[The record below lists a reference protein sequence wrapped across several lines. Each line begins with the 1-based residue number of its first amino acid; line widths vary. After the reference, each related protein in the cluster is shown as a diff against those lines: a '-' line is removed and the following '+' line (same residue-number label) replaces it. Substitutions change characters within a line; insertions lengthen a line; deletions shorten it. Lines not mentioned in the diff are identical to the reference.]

1 MGDGREAMNAKQA
14 TSVWTSGDRIGKL
27 SSAQLRTLTVDVL
40 RGRVIDQ
47 ATVVH
52 LLEALDAIL
61 DAVAASENVD
71 ETDPVVEEVPDLI
84 KGFDE
89 TIERKKETAQ
99 EEIAVFE
106 KQTTEAREQT
116 KDVEN
121 DRDDI
126 AKRLD
131 EMTRRAELAEHHLE
145 TARRA
150 IVAKDVLLAG
160 GLGVPRKFKKRR
172 RRVESTE

>member
-1 MGDGREAMNAKQA
+1 MNAKQA

-27 SSAQLRTLTVDVL
+27 SSAQIRTLTVDVL
-40 RGRVIDQ
+40 RGRVLDQ

-52 LLEALDAIL
+52 LLESLDSIL

-71 ETDPVVEEVPDLI
+71 ETDPVVVEEVPDLI

-89 TIERKKETAQ
+89 TIEREKETAR
-99 EEIAVFE
+99 EEVEEFK
-106 KQTTEAREQT
+106 KQTAEAREQMNEA
-116 KDVEN
+116 EN

-145 TARRA
+145 VARRA
-150 IVAKDVLLAG
+150 IVAKDVLLSG
-160 GLGVPRKFKKRR
+160 GIGAPRKIKKRR
-172 RRVESTE
+172 RRVEPR